1 MIVSGVTR
9 EAKVLMFWFFLNGKS
24 PHPVNDRFSLFKLS
38 NFSVGRMLGVIK
50 TYTYSSKT
58 ATVGFKNKNTSQNI
72 SYMRQRL
79 DNMYL

>member
-1 MIVSGVTR
+1 
-9 EAKVLMFWFFLNGKS
+9 
-24 PHPVNDRFSLFKLS
+24 
-38 NFSVGRMLGVIK
+38 MLGVIK

>member
-9 EAKVLMFWFFLNGKS
+9 EAKVLMFKKKKGQS